1 MSELVSVI
9 VPVYNIESYLP
20 RCLACLKAQ
29 TYTDLEIILVDDGST
44 DGTGRLCDEFAASDP
59 RARVIHHPENRGLWA
74 ARNTGQDAATG
85 EYLWFPDGDDYFH
98 KDIVKWMYEAIN
110 QTSSSGK
117 KYDLA
122 IVGHRRTSRFD
133 GDVTSDITPSFF
145 EVSLEDVLEVFVR
158 PKANFT
164 GRNVWNKLCR
174 KELISDIR
182 TGNYQYAQDCDFS
195 LKVYL
200 KSPRVICVEKVLY
213 FFVNRTSSVR
223 FSQDYALFSNLCVT
237 KIIYDNY
244 CSHHMKPEWHD
255 KYLLSDLYTRMAI
268 LLDQAQNKT
277 ILPEIKRECRRTIR
291 YTWFSYLTCKE
302 ISTLKKR
309 CARLLR
315 VCFDGYYRCWVK
327 YTHSDN

>member
-9 VPVYNIESYLP
+9 VPVYNIEAYLP

-29 TYTDLEIILVDDGST
+29 TYTNLEIILVDDGST
-44 DGTGRLCDEFAASDP
+44 DGTGHLCDEFAASDP

-98 KDIVKWMYEAIN
+98 NDIVKWMYEAIN

-174 KELISDIR
+174 KNLTLDVRSGE
-182 TGNYQYAQDCDFS
+182 YKYAQDCDFS
-195 LKVYL
+195 LKLYKKAPEIVFVD
-200 KSPRVICVEKVLY
+200 KELY
-213 FFVNRTSSVR
+213 FFVDRQSSARFSADYNYMSDLCVIRITYDALITQSTVPVSFQRYLLEDLYIRMARLQDLMQGTSYLSSIRQECRKIVNQTWWAYLKSRTNRTFHKRLFRVLRVR
-223 FSQDYALFSNLCVT
+223 FDGAY
-237 KIIYDNY
+237 
-244 CSHHMKPEWHD
+244 
-255 KYLLSDLYTRMAI
+255 RMW
-268 LLDQAQNKT
+268 T
-277 ILPEIKRECRRTIR
+277 
-291 YTWFSYLTCKE
+291 
-302 ISTLKKR
+302 
-309 CARLLR
+309 
-315 VCFDGYYRCWVK
+315 
-327 YTHSDN
+327 